1 MQKQPIYV
9 RLVVTLRNRRQFA
22 LPPVTLGEAQK
33 YHAELLRDGL
43 RQYDR
48 DGRLLHTPSSAFV
61 AFDYIPCD
69 RQTSL

>member
-1 MQKQPIYV
+1 MQENPTYV
-9 RLVVTLRNRRQFA
+9 RLVVTLHNGRQFA

-33 YHAELLRDGL
+33 YHADLLRDGL

-48 DGRLLHTPSSAFV
+48 DGRLIYTLPSAFI